1 MTQARRYNP
10 IDPTHRRRGS
20 IYAVVLAMA
29 ILVSLIGLS
38 AVAGGRINLRTAA
51 AGGDSSSAELMA
63 PSALEHG
70 IAVLN
75 SDSNW
80 RSNYTNDVECAP
92 VTLGPRTLTSKL
104 RDEFD
109 GDLRPS

>member
-10 IDPTHRRRGS
+10 TDLNPRRRGS

-38 AVAGGRINLRTAA
+38 AVAVGRINLRTAS

-63 PSALEHG
+63 LSAIEHG

-80 RSNYTNDVECAP
+80 RSNYTHDVECAP
-92 VTLGPRTLTSKL
+92 VTLGPGTFTWK
-104 RDEFD
+104 
-109 GDLRPS
+109 